1 MRAVGHAYTIGE
13 YQGPPRNR
21 GGRPATGRT
30 TKVVRLRLP
39 TDEHETLLRRA
50 QRLEMPTATYAAMLL
65 GYQLRWR
72 PGMATSKRRRRRI

>member
-1 MRAVGHAYTIGE
+1 M
-13 YQGPPRNR
+13 
-21 GGRPATGRT
+21 
-30 TKVVRLRLP
+30 VRLRLP